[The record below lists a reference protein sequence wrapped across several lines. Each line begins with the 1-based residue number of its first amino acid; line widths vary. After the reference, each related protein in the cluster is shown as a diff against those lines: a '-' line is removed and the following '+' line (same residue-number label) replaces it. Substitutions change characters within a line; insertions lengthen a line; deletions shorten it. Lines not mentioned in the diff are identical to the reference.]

1 MDLLY
6 MNNLDAS
13 ILVLRKLYGERKEY
27 FVKHPTLDFFEGNSQ
42 VSRASVK
49 SYKDLSAGLQEIIW
63 KA

>member
-1 MDLLY
+1 

-49 SYKDLSAGLQEIIW
+49 R
-63 KA
+63 